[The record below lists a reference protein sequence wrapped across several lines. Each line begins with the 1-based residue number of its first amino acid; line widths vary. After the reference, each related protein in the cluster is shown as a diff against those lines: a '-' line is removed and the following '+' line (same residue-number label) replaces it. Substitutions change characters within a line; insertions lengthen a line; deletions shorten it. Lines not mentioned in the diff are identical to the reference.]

1 MTRPSRF
8 QDTAPVDLAAT
19 GIVGVLGLALF
30 TWPFLIDSPSAL
42 AHGNDLPWLFPGV
55 LVVLA
60 GVLLA
65 GLTRGGLDAK
75 RVATLGTLIAL
86 GAALRVL
93 SAGTAG
99 VEPMFCM
106 IILGGRVLGPAG
118 GVLVGSGSVLTGAFL
133 TAGVGPWLPYQML
146 ACAAVGWGAGL
157 LPRAGP
163 RTERWV
169 LAGYA
174 LVAGLAF
181 GAAMNLWFW
190 PFLGDAAPAGAD
202 FVPGA
207 PLPDNLRHY
216 GVFYLLTS
224 LGWDL
229 TRGAT
234 NALLLWVAGPRLLR
248 VLRRAV
254 ARVDFSAT
262 ASFPGPAGS
271 SHLDTSPG
279 GRTASG

>member
-1 MTRPSRF
+1 MSNRRPSWR
-8 QDTAPVDLAAT
+8 TTGAIDLMVT
-19 GIVGVLGLALF
+19 GVVGALTLAVF

-42 AHGNDLPWLFPGV
+42 EHGDDLPWLFPGV
-55 LVVLA
+55 LALVA
-60 GVLLA
+60 AALLA

-99 VEPMFCM
+99 IEPMFCV
-106 IILGGRVLGPAG
+106 IVLGGRVLGPTG

-157 LPRAGP
+157 LPAVPARI
-163 RTERWV
+163 ERWL
-169 LAGYA
+169 LAGYG
-174 LVAGLAF
+174 LVSGLLF
-181 GAAMNLWFW
+181 GAVMNLWFW
-190 PFLGDAAPAGAD
+190 PFLGDGAPAGAD

-207 PLPDNLRHY
+207 GLTDKLRHY
-216 GVFYLLTS
+216 GAFYVLTS

-229 TRGAT
+229 TRGVT
-234 NALLLWVAGPRLLR
+234 NALVLAIAGPRLLR
-248 VLRRAV
+248 VLHRAV
-254 ARVDFSAT
+254 ARVGFSA
-262 ASFPGPAGS
+262 AVRFDGPRPAAGGQTGP
-271 SHLDTSPG
+271 DQAP
-279 GRTASG
+279 AD